1 MVTSQSL
8 NTSQVRITTLL
19 TTRVK
24 ICFQDKAAHQTNRMS
39 NKTPVTYKTP
49 KNPSPHGYKFKGVEL
64 PVSSDFPEFRSNKQ
78 VSERSQILI
87 DCLFRQENRLEKIKL
102 LHYLTAH
109 ISEIEA
115 KVKKLELQK
124 QASTARES
132 LIKEFQ
138 TERSSSQ
145 VLGEGTLVC
154 SSPRTIEPQGSSADA
169 SPFPAGVPASNLFTN
184 PASAKGVS
192 ANPHRLSLQTK
203 KTIRE
208 DQSGASEIEAFKR
221 VRVLVSFSDGL
232 FFSSLFPKI
241 IRSSTLLFLAGP
253 PCRYGPRPRLG
264 LQRGNPRRYGGVG
277 APEGSRFPR
286 PDSCFWQHEE
296 KEVGHRAGVALV
308 FWRCP
313 AGAAPGPIETTTG
326 QRCANGVG
334 PAKSKP
340 AHMVSRGKLCNLKT
354 YPTV

>member
-1 MVTSQSL
+1 
-8 NTSQVRITTLL
+8 
-19 TTRVK
+19 
-24 ICFQDKAAHQTNRMS
+24 MS

-145 VLGEGTLVC
+145 VLGEG
-154 SSPRTIEPQGSSADA
+154 
-169 SPFPAGVPASNLFTN
+169 VPASNLFTN

-203 KTIRE
+203 KN
-208 DQSGASEIEAFKR
+208 D
-221 VRVLVSFSDGL
+221 
-232 FFSSLFPKI
+232 
-241 IRSSTLLFLAGP
+241 
-253 PCRYGPRPRLG
+253 
-264 LQRGNPRRYGGVG
+264 
-277 APEGSRFPR
+277 
-286 PDSCFWQHEE
+286 
-296 KEVGHRAGVALV
+296 
-308 FWRCP
+308 
-313 AGAAPGPIETTTG
+313 
-326 QRCANGVG
+326 
-334 PAKSKP
+334 
-340 AHMVSRGKLCNLKT
+340 
-354 YPTV
+354 